1 MKWIFY
7 KRSLSL
13 VGDVNL
19 ARLPPNFLF
28 QHAHFSYC
36 ALDYL
41 KRSPPR
47 SVTKFLSVYH
57 SRFKI
62 GYLYGTFYHADVT
75 FSNRNNNFSDIL
87 PKRKMPTINNLPS
100 IIRTLY
106 WHPVIVS
113 QQRLVFLFLSHMHS
127 QSLSSSSQQPQHL
140 AYEIT
145 L

>member
-1 MKWIFY
+1 ME
-7 KRSLSL
+7 
-13 VGDVNL
+13 
-19 ARLPPNFLF
+19 FLQAISITGWGRESCTASSQFFF

-87 PKRKMPTINNLPS
+87 PKRKMPTINNTNFILAS
-100 IIRTLY
+100 CNSF
-106 WHPVIVS
+106 IVET
-113 QQRLVFLFLSHMHS
+113 
-127 QSLSSSSQQPQHL
+127 SLSLLISFAQPVVIQFFAINRSTQL
-140 AYEIT
+140 MK
-145 L
+145 